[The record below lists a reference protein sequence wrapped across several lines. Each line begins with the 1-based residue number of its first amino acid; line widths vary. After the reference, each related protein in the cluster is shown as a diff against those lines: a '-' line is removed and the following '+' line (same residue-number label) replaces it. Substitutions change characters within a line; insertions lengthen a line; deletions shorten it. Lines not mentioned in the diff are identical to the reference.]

1 MTTHRLYFW
10 PRGSPLAVVIAI
22 VIAVIIVPYR
32 TGETLARLGPM
43 PLLVSVSRLRTCS
56 AYLAGSYLA
65 GPLLYVRL
73 VATCR
78 EALPVDF
85 YITPEG
91 AGVPP
96 SVVPAHRMKV
106 SYNVSFRK
114 GCWWK

>member
-32 TGETLARLGPM
+32 TGETLARLRPM

-56 AYLAGSYLA
+56 AYLAGTYLA
-65 GPLLYVRL
+65 VPLLYVRL

-78 EALPVDF
+78 EVLPVDF

-91 AGVPP
+91 AGILP
-96 SVVPAHRMKV
+96 SDVVTHGIKV
-106 SYNVSFRK
+106 FLVELV
-114 GCWWK
+114 